1 MFCMLLMYCKRQS
14 PFKWQKVSKIKHAV
28 TDCKSS
34 DLYNTLILRDCA
46 VIKPLPLIS
55 PPALNNSMSVQDY
68 QVGSIPG
75 FSSLF
80 R

>member
-1 MFCMLLMYCKRQS
+1 MS
-14 PFKWQKVSKIKHAV
+14 EIKHTV

-34 DLYNTLILRDCA
+34 DLYNTVTLRDCA
-46 VIKPLPLIS
+46 GIKPL
-55 PPALNNSMSVQDY
+55 NYSMPVQDY

-80 R
+80 EKGG